1 MCAVWLMC
9 ALRAHIKF
17 SIFRNIFS
25 RIEKV
30 VITFSI
36 PKKIFQKWKL
46 MCALRAHIS
55 KIHKTN
61 NTSKLPFYHYKN
73 LKITKLKKKEFYSN
87 QYDRYLN
94 WYEIAAFWY
103 QCTKGMVNTGF

>member
-1 MCAVWLMC
+1 MY
-9 ALRAHIKF
+9 ALKAHIKF

-46 MCALRAHIS
+46 MCALRAHIKFSIFRNIFLGIEKVVITFSILEKIFS
-55 KIHKTN
+55 KN
-61 NTSKLPFYHYKN
+61 GN
-73 LKITKLKKKEFYSN
+73 
-87 QYDRYLN
+87 
-94 WYEIAAFWY
+94 
-103 QCTKGMVNTGF
+103 